1 MTIDDRLR
9 AASKALNESSVAQV
23 DAASRLREIVR
34 RTGQPVAHGRTAD
47 LLDEPQEAPR
57 PLAPSLPPAT
67 QPRRTPQRLALA
79 VNLLLVLALGILVGT
94 VASQMQEAARTAST
108 QPTSTAAT
116 QPTNTA
122 ATAAASTVAAAPKIK
137 TQVPDACLDAQ
148 ELADEV
154 ISRLNR
160 NDRDKR
166 LYVALRDYTIAS
178 QACRRAASP

>member
-34 RTGQPVAHGRTAD
+34 RTRQPVAHGRTAV
-47 LLDEPQEAPR
+47 LLDEPQESPT
-57 PLAPSLPPAT
+57 PLAGSLPLAA

-79 VNLLLVLALGILVGT
+79 VNLLLVLALGILVGIT
-94 VASQMQEAARTAST
+94 ATNVQGADRTGST
-108 QPTSTAAT
+108 QPTN
-116 QPTNTA
+116 PA
-122 ATAAASTVAAAPKIK
+122 ATAAASTVATAPKIQI
-137 TQVPDACLDAQ
+137 QVPQACLDAQ

-154 ISRLNR
+154 ISRLDR
-160 NDRDKR
+160 NDRDQR
-166 LYVALRDYTIAS
+166 LFSAMRDYTIAS

>member
-1 MTIDDRLR
+1 MNIDDRLR

-34 RTGQPVAHGRTAD
+34 RARQPVAHGRTAV

-57 PLAPSLPPAT
+57 SLAPSLPPAT

-94 VASQMQEAARTAST
+94 TASQMQEAASTAST
-108 QPTSTAAT
+108 QPTNPAS
-116 QPTNTA
+116 
-122 ATAAASTVAAAPKIK
+122 TAAASTVAAAPKIK

-154 ISRLNR
+154 ISRLDR

-166 LYVALRDYTIAS
+166 LFVALKDYTIAS

>member
-1 MTIDDRLR
+1 MNLDDRLR

-34 RTGQPVAHGRTAD
+34 HTGQPVGHGRTD
-47 LLDEPQEAPR
+47 VLLDEPQQAPTL
-57 PLAPSLPPAT
+57 LAPSLPPAT

-79 VNLLLVLALGILVGT
+79 VNLLLVLAVGILVGI
-94 VASQMQEAARTAST
+94 AATNVQRAD
-108 QPTSTAAT
+108 STAAT
-116 QPTNTA
+116 PATSTAPSPT
-122 ATAAASTVAAAPKIK
+122 ASTIVSSQTTTQI
-137 TQVPDACLDAQ
+137 QVPDACLDAQ

-154 ISRLNR
+154 IARLNR

-166 LYVALRDYTIAS
+166 LFSALRDYTIAS